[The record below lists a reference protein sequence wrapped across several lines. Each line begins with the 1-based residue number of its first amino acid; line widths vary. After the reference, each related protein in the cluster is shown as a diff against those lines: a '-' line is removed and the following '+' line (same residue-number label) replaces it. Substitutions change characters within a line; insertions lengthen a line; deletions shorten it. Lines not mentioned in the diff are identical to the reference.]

1 MSDAARA
8 RLLEAAGAFALALV
22 EALANAGGEVAA
34 VGPAPDSLLT
44 VAQLAAHLC
53 RSPSTVRAWVEAGQ
67 FEGAV
72 KVGRGWLIPVSA
84 VAAFLERQHPTAR
97 AEEVRGVKIRV
108 GPGTGSP
115 WRPDVTDTRRDQ
127 GPPDP
132 DSTCWRC
139 GVRAWRTTV
148 READFVIQQ
157 CQQCGHTRRKPRPR

>member
-1 MSDAARA
+1 MRMSDAARA

-97 AEEVRGVKIRV
+97 AEEVRGVKISPV
-108 GPGTGSP
+108 SAPG
-115 WRPDVTDTRRDQ
+115 
-127 GPPDP
+127 
-132 DSTCWRC
+132 
-139 GVRAWRTTV
+139 A
-148 READFVIQQ
+148 
-157 CQQCGHTRRKPRPR
+157 RPRRPRASGTPDLSEWRRVRKSEPS